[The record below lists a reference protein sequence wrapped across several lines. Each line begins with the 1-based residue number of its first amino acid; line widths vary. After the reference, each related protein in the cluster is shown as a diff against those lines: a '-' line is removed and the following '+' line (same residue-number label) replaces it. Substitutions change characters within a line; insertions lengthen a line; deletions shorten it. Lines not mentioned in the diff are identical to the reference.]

1 MEIEKKITKKVEF
14 GTLRTGD
21 VFLYDGDV
29 YMVVDED
36 FGLGDGSSYDGF
48 AIDLKTGLH
57 YGFYNDDIVGA
68 KVTAKLIITD

>member
-1 MEIEKKITKKVEF
+1 MEIERKNTRKVQF
-14 GTLRTGD
+14 DALTAGD
-21 VFLYDGDV
+21 MFLYDGDV

-57 YGFYNDDIVGA
+57 YGYNDDDEVI